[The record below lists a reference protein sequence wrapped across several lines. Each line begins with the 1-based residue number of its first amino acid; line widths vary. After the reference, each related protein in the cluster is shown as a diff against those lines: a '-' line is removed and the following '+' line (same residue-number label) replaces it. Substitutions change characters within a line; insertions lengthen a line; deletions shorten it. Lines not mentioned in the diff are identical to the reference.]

1 MAVDRAG
8 FFLSEHLVILR
19 KFILAGI
26 VTAGLVASGMVEAH
40 AQRLSTR
47 EYEDQVKATF
57 IYNFSRFV
65 EWPDGTFVDSRNS
78 LTVCFLGANP
88 FGGALESIRG
98 KNVKGR
104 KIDIKRLV
112 SFSKMGACQ
121 ILFVSSSERQHLKEI
136 LESAKRSRILT
147 IGDMNQFAQDG
158 GAVALSM
165 RNDRIHF
172 SVNLG
177 VAAET
182 GVKISSNVL
191 KLATIVNYRR
201 QGERR

>member
-1 MAVDRAG
+1 M
-8 FFLSEHLVILR
+8 LLR
-19 KFILAGI
+19 RFILAGI
-26 VTAGLVASGMVEAH
+26 VTAGLVAGGMVEAH

-65 EWPDGTFVDSRNS
+65 EWPNGAFVDSKNS

-104 KIDIKRLV
+104 KIEIKRLASV
-112 SFSKMGACQ
+112 SKLAACQ
-121 ILFVSSSERQHLKEI
+121 ILFVSSSEKKHLKEI

-147 IGDMNQFAQDG
+147 IGDMSQFAQDG

-165 RNDRIHF
+165 RKDRIHF

-177 VAAET
+177 VANET